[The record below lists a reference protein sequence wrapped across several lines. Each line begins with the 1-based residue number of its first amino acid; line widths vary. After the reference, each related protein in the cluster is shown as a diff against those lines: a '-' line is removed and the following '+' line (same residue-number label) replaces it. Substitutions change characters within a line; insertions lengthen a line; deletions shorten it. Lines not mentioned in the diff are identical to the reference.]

1 MIAIRPVYTSY
12 EREEYTKPFGIVPKE
27 NQVVIA
33 ANNDG
38 RFVGAALV
46 SFEESKGTVHMMSL
60 IDGYDDYID
69 RFLIGKAAL
78 NFLDLSGAK
87 DVTYVGDDE
96 KLAKALGFK
105 IEDGNMTIN
114 LIGYFDGKHEGCS
127 GHCSEESK

>member
-12 EREEYTKPFGIVPKE
+12 EREEYMKPFGIVPEE

-46 SFEESKGTVHMMSL
+46 SYSGNEGIVHMMSL

-87 DVTYVGDDE
+87 DVTYIGSDE
-96 KLAKALGFK
+96 KLAKALGFE
-105 IEDGNMTIN
+105 IEDGKMTVN
-114 LIGYFDGKHEGCS
+114 LTGYFDGAHEGCS
-127 GHCSEESK
+127 GHCAEEK

>member
-12 EREEYTKPFGIVPKE
+12 EREEYMKPFGITPEE
-27 NQVVIA
+27 NQIVIA

-46 SFEESKGTVHMMSL
+46 SFEGNNGTVHMMSL

-87 DVTYVGDDE
+87 DVIYVGDDE

-114 LIGYFDGKHEGCS
+114 LTGYFDGAHEGCS
-127 GHCSEESK
+127 GHCSEDK

>member
-12 EREEYTKPFGIVPKE
+12 EREEYMKPFGIVPQE

-46 SFEESKGTVHMMSL
+46 SFVGNEGTVHMMSL

-87 DVTYVGDDE
+87 DVTYIGNDE

-105 IEDGNMTIN
+105 IDDGKMTIN
-114 LIGYFDGKHEGCS
+114 LTGYFDGAHEGCS
-127 GHCSEESK
+127 GHCSEEK

>member
-12 EREEYTKPFGIVPKE
+12 EREEYMKPFGIVPE
-27 NQVVIA
+27 DNQVVIA

-46 SFEESKGTVHMMSL
+46 SFEANSGTVHLMSL
-60 IDGYDDYID
+60 IEGYDDYID

-87 DVTYVGDDE
+87 DVTYVGSDE

-105 IEDGNMTIN
+105 IDNGKMTIN
-114 LIGYFDGKHEGCS
+114 LTGYFDGAHEGCS
-127 GHCSEESK
+127 GHCSEDK

>member
-12 EREEYTKPFGIVPKE
+12 EREEYMKPFGIVAQE

-46 SFEESKGTVHMMSL
+46 SYEGGNGTVHMMSL

-78 NFLDLSGAK
+78 NFLDLAGAK
-87 DVTYVGDDE
+87 DVTYTGSDE

-105 IEDGNMTIN
+105 IDQNGMTIN
-114 LIGYFDGKHEGCS
+114 LTGYFDGAHEGCS
-127 GHCSEESK
+127 GHCAEEK

>member
-12 EREEYTKPFGIVPKE
+12 EREEYMKPFGIVPE
-27 NQVVIA
+27 DGFQVIA
-33 ANNDG
+33 AHNDG
-38 RFVGAALV
+38 RFVGAAYV
-46 SFEESKGTVHMMSL
+46 SFEGTEGTIHLMSL
-60 IDGYDDYID
+60 VDGYDDYID

-87 DVTYVGDDE
+87 NVVYTGNDD

-105 IEDGNMTIN
+105 IDGDIKTLN

-127 GHCSEESK
+127 GHRSEEK

>member
-12 EREEYTKPFGIVPKE
+12 EREEYMKPFGIVPE
-27 NQVVIA
+27 EGFQVIA
-33 ANNDG
+33 AHNDG
-38 RFVGAALV
+38 IFVGAAYV
-46 SFEESKGTVHMMSL
+46 SFEGTEGIIHLMSL

-87 DVTYVGDDE
+87 NVIYTGNDE

-105 IEDGNMTIN
+105 IDGDVKN
-114 LIGYFDGKHEGCS
+114 LNLVGYFDGKHEGCS
-127 GHCSEESK
+127 GHCSEEK